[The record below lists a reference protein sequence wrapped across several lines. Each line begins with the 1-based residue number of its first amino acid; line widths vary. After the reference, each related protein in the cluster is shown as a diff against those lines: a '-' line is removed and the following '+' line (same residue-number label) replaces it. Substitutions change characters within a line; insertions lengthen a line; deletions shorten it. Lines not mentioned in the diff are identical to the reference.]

1 MRYNNL
7 LVEYSNGIASIIINR
22 PDIRNALNEETW
34 YELGSAIDL
43 LEKKDSVKVIIITG
57 AGDKVFAAGADIKW
71 LNQRP
76 SLDVLN
82 YSGQDVLF
90 KLENMFKPVIA
101 AINGFALGGGCELA
115 LACDIRISSDR
126 AKLGQPEVNLGILPG
141 AGGTQRLS
149 RLVGIGKAKELILTG
164 DIITAEE
171 AKQIGLVNQVVKH
184 EELMPAVV
192 EVAQKIIAKGPV
204 AIRLAKAAINI
215 SASTDMHS
223 GLAFEKLAQAL
234 LFTTEDRTEGTSA
247 FLEKRVPKFEGK

>member
-90 KLENMFKPVIA
+90 KLENMSKPVIA